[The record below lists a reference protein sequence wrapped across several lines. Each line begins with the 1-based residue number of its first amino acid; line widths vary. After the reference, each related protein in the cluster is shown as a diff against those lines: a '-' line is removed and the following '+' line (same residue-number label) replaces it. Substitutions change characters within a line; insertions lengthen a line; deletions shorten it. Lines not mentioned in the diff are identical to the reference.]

1 MVLCSSLVLG
11 VDVQVTRE
19 DDPVIG
25 EVEKKNY
32 SMILLSAL
40 VLGVGVQ
47 VTRGDDAVIHAVG

>member
-1 MVLCSSLVLG
+1 MIWGNAFVLG